1 MDELD
6 YLRHIERMVASRTRT
21 RAKAQEI
28 EEPEAQHMSK
38 QTQASIETATSGI
51 MRNSDMHMELRQQ
64 REEISLLSQKAAAA
78 EERAFQMQST
88 IKELK
93 AQLHMDIKGL
103 YDQVQDTRSRLK
115 EVVKTTRNLESA
127 SRNEARKHIAEL
139 RDYVK
144 EQKQHKD
151 VHVVNAKEDVVDS
164 TTSQTM
170 RAEGLM
176 ERLEDAQSEVGTTV
190 SYGPR
195 FW

>member
-1 MDELD
+1 
-6 YLRHIERMVASRTRT
+6 
-21 RAKAQEI
+21 
-28 EEPEAQHMSK
+28 
-38 QTQASIETATSGI
+38 
-51 MRNSDMHMELRQQ
+51 MRNSDMLTELRKQ

-93 AQLHMDIKGL
+93 AQLHVDIKEL
-103 YDQVQDTRSRLK
+103 YDQLLDTRSRLK
-115 EVVKTTRNLESA
+115 VVVKTTRNLESA
-127 SRNEARKHIAEL
+127 SRNEARKHITEV

-144 EQKQHKD
+144 EQKQHKN
-151 VHVVNAKEDVVDS
+151 VHVVNAKEDNAES

-176 ERLEDAQSEVGTTV
+176 NWLEDAQSEVGTTV
-190 SYGPR
+190 TYGPR